1 LCGFTQPSIF
11 ESIGQSMNM
20 ETNSADR
27 YLFFLVL
34 AVVGFLSLL
43 TIHIAAF
50 AGVTPPSVILKFVF
64 VGLFVVWLPAIFV
77 SNRLSREYKQNDFW
91 RATLRGCPKWMRTAL
106 WVIWG
111 YGSLGTFLLPLLL
124 GRNVDSYGSSTQGA
138 SGFVMAFYA
147 TAVCILIQ
155 LRGRKNLTATG
166 AALMGI
172 TFRRWPNSVRN
183 AARLSRIIQIR
194 SNSASF
200 AD

>member
-147 TAVCILIQ
+147 TAVCILYSATRAEEFDRNRRCANGHHVSPVAKFCEECGSPIMDHSNTVQ
-155 LRGRKNLTATG
+155 L
-166 AALMGI
+166 
-172 TFRRWPNSVRN
+172 S
-183 AARLSRIIQIR
+183 
-194 SNSASF
+194 
-200 AD
+200 